1 MDKVVIGN
9 KIRQIRKN
17 NNLSQEEFAFRIGV
31 SRQTVSAW
39 ELGTMK
45 PDIGKIKK
53 ICKIFDIKAD
63 ELLFSE
69 GVDESEEDKKEIA
82 ACSVENEDEEYCLDQ
97 TSSEDDK
104 WDKIAYRL
112 DLFRKVMKYAI
123 ASLSIVFLLFCI
135 SVAGKILTSSNEGLV
150 TVRTS
155 SFSLNTDEGLCFSII
170 IGVILIV
177 AIIVKVFVISL
188 LNDKIR
194 RRNK

>member
-82 ACSVENEDEEYCLDQ
+82 ACSVENEADEYCLEE
-97 TSSEDDK
+97 TSENDK

-112 DLFRKVMKYAI
+112 DVFRKVMKYAI